1 MARSTYA
8 VVAVLAVLALAS
20 GAASQA
26 PAAGPAADCSSALT
40 GLTGCLPYI
49 SPGATQAKP
58 PKECCA
64 GVKTALTSPAS
75 VACLCDAFGKDYGIP
90 MNLTRAKGLPAA
102 CGGNPAALSN
112 CSLKLPGGAP
122 NAAPTEAPSTT
133 SGSTPAT
140 VSPSPS
146 KSAATRSPVSAATL
160 VLAAMAAPLLSYYY
174 L

>member
-112 CSLKLPGGAP
+112 CSR
-122 NAAPTEAPSTT
+122 EPS
-133 SGSTPAT
+133 SLIGLSC
-140 VSPSPS
+140 SDFLF
-146 KSAATRSPVSAATL
+146 PVSICDLSHVVL
-160 VLAAMAAPLLSYYY
+160 V
-174 L
+174 